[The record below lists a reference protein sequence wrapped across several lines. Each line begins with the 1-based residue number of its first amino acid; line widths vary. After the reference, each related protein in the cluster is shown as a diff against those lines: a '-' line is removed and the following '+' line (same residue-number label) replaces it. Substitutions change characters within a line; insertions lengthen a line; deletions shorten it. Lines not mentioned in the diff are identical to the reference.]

1 MTTSAHR
8 SPRRRT
14 VIALAV
20 VLVILAG
27 FIVRLVDIQ
36 VVNAGE
42 HVDNSQEFGLAGSQP
57 LHGERGTIVDHDGTP
72 LAESVV
78 LYDCQLDPLLAAD
91 VTGGGQDIV
100 ITWDDASER
109 MAQITGQSGDEVRA
123 IVGDALSD
131 DPASRFAYLAQ
142 GLSTA
147 QYRDL
152 AEIGVPYLACLPQ
165 TSRSYPNG
173 AVAGNL
179 LGFTNV
185 DDEAIQGLEL
195 SEDACLAASD
205 GSIAF
210 QQGADGVIIPG
221 TQVETAAVDG
231 GTLTLTI
238 DADLQWYLQQLIG
251 EQVHAMNADS
261 GTITVIEADTGKIR
275 AAAEYPSVDPNDP
288 AESDV
293 SDRNSRI
300 FIDTFEPGSTMKPLT
315 AAMLLDTGRA
325 DPLSTVVAPDYKE
338 FPTGARV
345 RDSTPHDTYEY
356 TLTGVLIDSSNV
368 GISTL
373 SERLRTSTRE
383 KYMRAF
389 GFGEGSA
396 IGFMGEQV
404 GYVRPSDQWD
414 SQTVLNTAFGQG
426 LTTTIPELLGA
437 YTAIAGDGERV
448 PLSLIESCTAADGT
462 VTEPELP
469 APTPVVS
476 ADAAADVRSMMENVY
491 TQAYY
496 ADEVAI
502 PGYRAGVKTG
512 TAEKPD
518 GNGGYK
524 PGLYY
529 TTMIGFAPAEDPR
542 FIVAVTLDEPT
553 RVRSSA
559 ANVEGFQK
567 AMTQVLKTYRVMP
580 SSGSAENLPKFG

>member
-1 MTTSAHR
+1 MTTRTHR
-8 SPRRRT
+8 TPRRRT
-14 VIALAV
+14 VVALAV
-20 VLVILAG
+20 VLVILIG
-27 FIVRLVDIQ
+27 FVVRLVDIQ

-42 HVDNSQEFGLAGSQP
+42 HVANSQSFGLAGSQP
-57 LHGERGTIVDHDGTP
+57 IHGERGSIVDAAGIP
-72 LAESVV
+72 LAESNVQ
-78 LYDCQLDPLLAAD
+78 YDCQLDPMLAVDD
-91 VTGGGQDIV
+91 VVAQQTGV
-100 ITWDDASER
+100 TWHAASEE
-109 MAQITGQSGDEVRA
+109 MATITGQSVDEVRA
-123 IVGDALSD
+123 IVTDALAD
-131 DPASRFAYLAQ
+131 DAASRFAYLDKQ
-142 GLSTA
+142 LTTA

-152 AEIGVPYLACLPQ
+152 TAIGVPYLACLPQ

-185 DDEAIQGLEL
+185 DDDPIQGLEL
-195 SEDACLAASD
+195 SENTCLAAED

-221 TQVETAAVDG
+221 TEVETPAVNG
-231 GTLTLTI
+231 GTVTLTI
-238 DADLQWYLQQLIG
+238 DSDLQWYLQQLIG
-251 EQVHAMNADS
+251 EQVHKVNADS
-261 GTITVIEADTGKIR
+261 GTITVIEADTGKVR

-288 AESDV
+288 GESEIE
-293 SDRNSRI
+293 DRNSRI

-325 DPLSTVVAPDYKE
+325 SPESTVTAPDYKE
-338 FPTGARV
+338 FPNGARV
-345 RDSTPHDTYEY
+345 RDSQQHPTYEY

-368 GISTL
+368 GIATL
-373 SERLRTSTRE
+373 GERLRTSTRE
-383 KYMRAF
+383 DYMRAF

-396 IGFMGEQV
+396 IGFMGEES
-404 GYVRPSDQWD
+404 GYVRASEEWD
-414 SQTVLNTAFGQG
+414 NQTVLNTAFGQG

-437 YTAIAGDGERV
+437 YTAIAGDGSRV

-462 VTEPELP
+462 VTEPE
-469 APTPVVS
+469 APESTPVVS
-476 ADAAADVRSMMENVY
+476 ADAAAQVRSMMENVY

-496 ADEVAI
+496 ADDVNI
-502 PGYRAGVKTG
+502 PGYRVGVKTG

-524 PGLYY
+524 PGLYF
-529 TTMIGFAPAEDPR
+529 TTMIGFAPADDPQ

-580 SSGSAENLPKFG
+580 SSGTAPDLPKFG